1 MDIFQRNSM
10 ALNAPQV
17 APISL
22 GQFGLPRPD
31 LSQTSPMNT
40 AGGLPLPNMG
50 QGTAAPTPPQNFLS
64 QTELNALGF
73 GRGRKGI
80 MDDVENPWTPKWMV

>member
-10 ALNAPQV
+10 ALGGPQV

-40 AGGLPLPNMG
+40 AGGLPLPGLG
-50 QGTAAPTPPQNFLS
+50 QGTTPTPPQNFLS
-64 QTELNALGF
+64 PTELNALGG
-73 GRGRKGI
+73 GRGRAP
-80 MDDVENPWTPKWMV
+80 MFDDQPNPWQPKWTE